1 MRGLQQILRLLVSGI
16 IFSSSTAFALET
28 ETMQMKIGNKEY
40 SVVLQD
46 NNTTKAL
53 QEILPMTVKM
63 SEFNGNE
70 KYYHFRET
78 LPSKPEHIGQIK
90 TGDIMLFGDDCLVVF
105 YKDFKTTYSY
115 TRIGHIVHATDLEQT
130 LGRNNVTI
138 IIEKKG
144 L

>member
-1 MRGLQQILRLLVSGI
+1 VSGF
-16 IFSSSTAFALET
+16 IFSASTALALET

-40 SVVLQD
+40 SVFLQD

-70 KYYHFRET
+70 KYYLLHNS
-78 LPSKPEHIGQIK
+78 LPSRPEHIGQIK
-90 TGDIMLFGDDCLVVF
+90 SGDIMLFGDDSLVVF

-115 TRIGHIVHATDLEQT
+115 TRIGHIENAADLEQT
-130 LGRNNVTI
+130 LGRSSVI
-138 IIEKKG
+138 ITFE
-144 L
+144 

>member
-1 MRGLQQILRLLVSGI
+1 MCILRQISILLVSGF
-16 IFSSSTAFALET
+16 IFSASTALALET

-40 SVVLQD
+40 SVVLHD
-46 NNTTKAL
+46 NNTSKAL
-53 QEILPMTVKM
+53 QEILPITVKM

-115 TRIGHIVHATDLEQT
+115 TRIGHIENTVDLEQM
-130 LGRNNVTI
+130 LGRGSVTI
-138 IIEKKG
+138 TFE
-144 L
+144 

>member
-16 IFSSSTAFALET
+16 IFSSSTAFALEI

-115 TRIGHIVHATDLEQT
+115 TRIGHIENAADLEQM
-130 LGRNNVTI
+130 LGRGSVTVTF
-138 IIEKKG
+138 E
-144 L
+144 

>member
-1 MRGLQQILRLLVSGI
+1 MYGLRQTLSLLVSGF
-16 IFSSSTAFALET
+16 IFLASTARALEA
-28 ETMQMKIGNKEY
+28 ETMQMKIGDKIY

-46 NNTTKAL
+46 NSTTKVL

-115 TRIGHIVHATDLEQT
+115 TRIGHIEDAADLEQM
-130 LGRNNVTI
+130 LGRGSVIVTFE
-138 IIEKKG
+138 EKG
-144 L
+144 N

>member
-1 MRGLQQILRLLVSGI
+1 MCILRQISILLVSGF
-16 IFSSSTAFALET
+16 IFSASTALALET

-40 SVVLQD
+40 SVVLHD

-53 QEILPMTVKM
+53 QEILPITVKM

-90 TGDIMLFGDDCLVVF
+90 TGDIMLFGDNCLVVF

-115 TRIGHIVHATDLEQT
+115 TRIGHIENTVDLEQM
-130 LGRNNVTI
+130 LGRGSVTI
-138 IIEKKG
+138 TFE
-144 L
+144 